1 MELIA
6 ALRALLLVVVAS
18 SVPWALG
25 RACGDRFAWP
35 LDFGL
40 TLRDGERLFGAHK
53 TWRGLAGGIAACSI
67 AGLSMGTGLLT
78 GAAVGALA
86 LAGDALSSAVKRR
99 FRRSPGTEVPGLDQ
113 LPEALLPLLLMKRS
127 LEISMP
133 SIIGVALVFTMLD
146 IVLAPLRHPTRNGCE
161 R

>member
-6 ALRALLLVVVAS
+6 ALRALLLVGIAS

-25 RACGDRFAWP
+25 RACGNRFAWP

-40 TLRDGERLFGAHK
+40 TLPDGERLFGAHK
-53 TWRGLAGGIAACSI
+53 TWRGLIGGIAACSI
-67 AGLSMGTGLLT
+67 AGALAGTGPLT

-99 FRRSPGTEVPGLDQ
+99 LNRPPGTEVPGLDQ
-113 LPEALLPLLLMKRS
+113 LPEALLPLLLLKRL
-127 LEISMP
+127 LEISMT
-133 SIIGVALVFTMLD
+133 SVIGVALVFTVLD
-146 IVLAPLRHPTRNGCE
+146 IVVAPLRHPTGKRL
-161 R
+161 